1 MSEETP
7 QVPDQP
13 NPKPI
18 QVPEGNKPRSQSGR
32 PGPGKI
38 RMSLLDTLPEPIK
51 KDMERWMMEHSAHSV
66 KEYMKN
72 TYGKEQPQLMN
83 VGKHVYQYYKG
94 RHKERMGKELALQKE
109 SAAPPQEIQTVIN
122 SITDP
127 DISLAEKRDAL
138 TALFNS
144 CQARSK
150 LLELRQTNFIDPS
163 LEALILANRKEQRS
177 IIETVT
183 KLSDSLSKE
192 SEHDY
197 LAEFETF
204 LSVILVAVYN
214 VAKMTYGENN
224 FSLFH
229 STLEE
234 TLQNTLKNYRQSKAR
249 LKENK

>member
-1 MSEETP
+1 MSEEIP
-7 QVPDQP
+7 QPIPEPTPDQSTIE
-13 NPKPI
+13 PKKDP
-18 QVPEGNKPRSQSGR
+18 VGR
-32 PGPGKI
+32 PATGKI

-51 KDMERWMMEHSAHSV
+51 KDMERWMMQHSAHSV

-83 VGKHVYQYYKG
+83 VGKHVYAYYKK
-94 RHKERMGKELALQKE
+94 RHEERMGKELALQKE
-109 SAAPPQEIQTVIN
+109 SATPPQEIQTVID
-122 SITDP
+122 SITNP
-127 DISLAEKRDAL
+127 DISLEDKRNAL

-144 CQARSK
+144 CQARSR

-183 KLSDSLSKE
+183 KLSDSLTKE
-192 SEHDY
+192 NEHNY
-197 LAEFETF
+197 LKEFEDF

-214 VAKMTYGENN
+214 TAKITYGETN

-234 TLQNTLKNYRQSKAR
+234 TLSSTLKNYRQSKEK
-249 LKENK
+249 LKNNK